1 MLIVSINLMTFI
13 INKIK
18 WIALIV
24 FLLINSAAKAEL
36 IKGKTIGYSSIGGEA
51 IIELSDSA
59 RVFPYEPG
67 YGEWRLVM
75 WVGYVDTS
83 QIINNATTKPNS
95 VGYDNIDFTPKCIL
109 LKAAQ
114 LFSAQG
120 FYNPLAQK
128 KLVAI
133 YAYIPEKSIREESKV
148 EPRLEKVLKTKK
160 KKRWQAFEAL
170 KKDFGFIDA
179 ILIQDKVTLHFLYD
193 QRSPEGANDYRL
205 LVFSNAKK
213 EIIAVAHEGYR
224 KLKLKSK
231 SEQSL
236 DRKLTIY
243 FLKKISK
250 EEQQE
255 IIETFTTNYRYRD
268 Y

>member
-1 MLIVSINLMTFI
+1 MKKYIFIV
-13 INKIK
+13 
-18 WIALIV
+18 IAI
-24 FLLINSAAKAEL
+24 FSFQFAKAEL
-36 IKGKTIGYSSIGGEA
+36 VKGKTIGYATIGGEA

-59 RVFPYEPG
+59 KVFPYEPG

-75 WVGYVDTS
+75 WVGYVDTAN
-83 QIINNATTKPNS
+83 IINNSSTKPNS
-95 VGYDNIDFTPKCIL
+95 IGYDNFTFSAKSIL
-109 LKAAQ
+109 LKSAK

-120 FYNPLAQK
+120 FYNPLAEK
-128 KLVAI
+128 KLVTV
-133 YAYIPEKSIREESKV
+133 YAYILEKSIRIESKA

-160 KKRWQAFEAL
+160 KKQWKVFESF
-170 KKDFGFIDA
+170 KKDFGFVDA
-179 ILIQDKVTLHFLYD
+179 VLIQDKVTLHFLYD

-231 SEQSL
+231 SKQSL

-243 FLKKISK
+243 FLKKTSK
-250 EEQQE
+250 EVQQE
-255 IIETFTTNYRYRD
+255 IIDTFITNYRYRD

>member
-1 MLIVSINLMTFI
+1 MKYYSVYKNWFL
-13 INKIK
+13 
-18 WIALIV
+18 ALI
-24 FLLINSAAKAEL
+24 LLLLAFNVKAEL
-36 IKGKTIGYSSIGGEA
+36 VKGKTIGYSAIGGEA

-59 RVFPYEPG
+59 RVFPYEPS

-83 QIINNATTKPNS
+83 QITNNTTMPSS
-95 VGYDNIDFTPKCIL
+95 VGYDNIDFTPKSIL
-109 LKAAQ
+109 IKPAK

-120 FYNPLAQK
+120 FYNPLSEK
-128 KLVAI
+128 KLVAV
-133 YAYIPEKSIREESKV
+133 YAYIPEKSIREESRP
-148 EPRLEKVLKTKK
+148 EPRLEKVLKTKR
-160 KKRWQAFEAL
+160 KKRWQAFETY

-179 ILIQDKVTLHFLYD
+179 IFIQDKFTLHFLYD

-243 FLKKISK
+243 FLKKTSK

-255 IIETFTTNYRYRD
+255 IIDTFTTNYRYRD